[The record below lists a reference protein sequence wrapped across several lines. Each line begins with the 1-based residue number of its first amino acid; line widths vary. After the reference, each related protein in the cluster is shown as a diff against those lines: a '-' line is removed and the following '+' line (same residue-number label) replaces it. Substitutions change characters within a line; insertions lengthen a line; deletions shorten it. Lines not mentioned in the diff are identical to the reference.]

1 MNFELKAEKHASVV
15 RLPAK
20 MVMAQTP
27 TYRAA
32 ILDYINQGHTRL
44 VIDMSNLDYIDS
56 SGLSVLISARKQAM
70 SYQGNIVLLNPKSSV
85 RALIELTRLHHIMDI
100 YESEEQALESLCF
113 SSIIED
119 IAS

>member
-1 MNFELKAEKHASVV
+1 MNFELITEKYASVV
-15 RLPAK
+15 RLPGK

-32 ILDYINQGHTRL
+32 ILDYINEGHTHL
-44 VIDMSNLDYIDS
+44 VFDMSNLEYIDS

-70 SYQGNIVLLNPKSSV
+70 SYDGNIVLLNPKSSV

-100 YESEEQALESLCF
+100 YESEGQALDSF
-113 SSIIED
+113 DVTSRIED
-119 IAS
+119 IAN

>member
-1 MNFELKAEKHASVV
+1 MNFELITDKYASVV
-15 RLPAK
+15 RLPGK

-44 VIDMSNLDYIDS
+44 VIDMSNLEYIDS

-100 YESEEQALESLCF
+100 YESEEHALESL
-113 SSIIED
+113 SSVEE

>member
-1 MNFELKAEKHASVV
+1 MNFELITDKYASVV
-15 RLPAK
+15 RLPGK

-44 VIDMSNLDYIDS
+44 VIDMSNLEYIDS
-56 SGLSVLISARKQAM
+56 SGLSVLISARKQAI
-70 SYQGNIVLLNPKSSV
+70 SYQGDIVLLNPKSSV

-100 YESEEQALESLCF
+100 YESEEQALDGLNY
-113 SSIIED
+113 SSNIED

>member
-1 MNFELKAEKHASVV
+1 MNFELITDKYASVV
-15 RLPAK
+15 RLPGK

-44 VIDMSNLDYIDS
+44 VIDMSNLEYIDS

-100 YESEEQALESLCF
+100 YESEEHALVSL
-113 SSIIED
+113 SSVEE